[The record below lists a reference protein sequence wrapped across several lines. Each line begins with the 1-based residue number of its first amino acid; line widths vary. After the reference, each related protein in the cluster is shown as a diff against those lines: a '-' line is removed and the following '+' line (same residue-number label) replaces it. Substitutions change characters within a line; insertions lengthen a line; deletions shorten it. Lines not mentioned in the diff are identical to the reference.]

1 MSKFLKF
8 IVHLIVI
15 CAIICALGLTI
26 PPFFGVKTVVID
38 DASQKTNL
46 PMGSVT
52 YAIPKRAE
60 DVYVG
65 EPVLVQEDSSIYRY
79 EMRTLNME
87 NGTGTVVDPSVTN
100 GQPITVAVKDYVPKI
115 VITIAYIGYLQV
127 ALKSTEGIIILG
139 LGLLFLIILYVI
151 AELWR
156 KDKNRRD
163 EEDEDEDDEEDD
175 EDDDDEPPV
184 RSAKES
190 RKARKLKEN
199 DEEEEERSRRKNRKK
214 KTEKR
219 KVHTG
224 GFVDEI
230 DEDDDEDDDDEES
243 DRREPV
249 KEAHESLK
257 KGIAAA
263 TTDTEEPEEEL
274 SPAEAVYR
282 KLEEENRR
290 AAKEK
295 LQEESREADSQE
307 KKMKSEDAQASADA
321 GSSEKQEI
329 PALESEADIQ
339 EKNSTVKSAE
349 VKRRAIPGYTAAELA
364 EKAKKAGDSP
374 DVVKDD
380 VTEITLFD
388 YSDILDSDK
397 GTKK

>member
-15 CAIICALGLTI
+15 CAIVCALGLTI
-26 PPFFGVKTVVID
+26 PPFFGVNTVVID

-52 YAIPKRAE
+52 YAIPKKAE

-79 EMRTLNME
+79 EMRTLNLE

-163 EEDEDEDDEEDD
+163 EEDEEDEEDD
-175 EDDDDEPPV
+175 EEEDDEEEVPV
-184 RSAKES
+184 RKSKEVS
-190 RKARKLKEN
+190 RSGKERARKLKEEDDE
-199 DEEEEERSRRKNRKK
+199 DEEEERFRRKDRKKK

-230 DEDDDEDDDDEES
+230 DEDDDEDEDDEES
-243 DRREPV
+243 ERREPV

-263 TTDTEEPEEEL
+263 TTDTEEAEEDL

-282 KLEEENRR
+282 KLEEENKR
-290 AAKEK
+290 AAREK
-295 LQEESREADSQE
+295 LQQEAE
-307 KKMKSEDAQASADA
+307 TVRTPAKKAV
-321 GSSEKQEI
+321 
-329 PALESEADIQ
+329 PTLESEADIQ
-339 EKNSTVKSAE
+339 KNNSKKEKAPEDLSEKSSE
-349 VKRRAIPGYTAAELA
+349 VHRRAIPGYTAAELA
-364 EKAKKAGDSP
+364 DKAKKAGDSP

-388 YSDILDSDK
+388 YSDILDSDQSEK
-397 GTKK
+397 

>member
-15 CAIICALGLTI
+15 CAIVCALGLTI
-26 PPFFGVKTVVID
+26 PPFFGVNTVVID
-38 DASQKTNL
+38 DSSQKTNL

-60 DVYVG
+60 DVFVG

-79 EMRTLNME
+79 EMRTLNLE

-163 EEDEDEDDEEDD
+163 EEDEDDEDEEDDDEDDEE
-175 EDDDDEPPV
+175 EVPV
-184 RSAKES
+184 KSKKEL
-190 RKARKLKEN
+190 RREEKERARKLKEEE
-199 DEEEEERSRRKNRKK
+199 DDLEEEERSEKKSRKK
-214 KTEKR
+214 KKKEEKR

-230 DEDDDEDDDDEES
+230 DEDDDEDDDDEEPL
-243 DRREPV
+243 RREPV

-263 TTDTEEPEEEL
+263 TNHEESEEEI

-290 AAKEK
+290 AAGAKQQEAEKE
-295 LQEESREADSQE
+295 S
-307 KKMKSEDAQASADA
+307 KSAEMA
-321 GSSEKQEI
+321 KQV
-329 PALESEADIQ
+329 PTLESEADLQ
-339 EKNSTVKSAE
+339 EKASETH
-349 VKRRAIPGYTAAELA
+349 RRAIPGYTAAELA
-364 EKAKKAGDSP
+364 DKAKKAGDSP

-388 YSDILDSDK
+388 YSDILDSDQGSK
-397 GTKK
+397 